1 MKLTV
6 TSAGGRTEALELG
19 RQVVLGRDPACD
31 VVLDDNLVSRR
42 HAQLEVDDSGR
53 MVLRDLGSR
62 NGTFVNGQRIEGAV
76 VLGGN
81 ERIGI
86 GDAQISLA
94 PEVAPA
100 PPPDETDRMV
110 GTTLGRYRIEA
121 KIDEGAM
128 GAVYLAEHT
137 RLGKHVALKVMGQR
151 LFRNQVARQRFVDE
165 SRAVASLDHPNII
178 PVFDADEIGDELF
191 IAMRYVDGEDLGRL
205 IDREG
210 ALDPERAI
218 SIVAQVG
225 AALDAAHARGL
236 IHRDVKPGNILIASA
251 RDSAGEG
258 HAFLC
263 DFGITKN
270 LAASGLTATGQT
282 LGTPNYM
289 APEQFK
295 GQPVDGRTDLYA
307 LGCVLYECLT
317 GRPPYPGDTFET
329 VMYGHLA
336 TPPPPPTSY
345 RPGLP
350 PGLDAVLAK
359 AMAKEPAD
367 RYATCA
373 DLVAAARAALAS
385 GTAAARTEAGGVPS
399 ALPTVVGS
407 PAATVAGPPQPAAPA
422 PAGMPPPPPGAL
434 FSPTVAEPIPGGVR
448 GPGRPPGRSR
458 RPLLI
463 AVAVIVVV
471 VVAVVA
477 VVVVA
482 GGGGGSGPATT
493 IAAGPNGTVHD
504 SRVTFRFRAD
514 PSDATFQCALD
525 RGAFDRC
532 RSPATFQG
540 LDDGRHS
547 LQVRAVASDG
557 KTDSTPASRS
567 WRVDDTTPPDTHISD
582 GPTATSTSASAT
594 FSFSSSEEGS
604 TFQCSLDGGSFQS
617 CSSPDTVSGL
627 PGGKHTFAVQATDA
641 AGNTDA
647 SPATATWTVKVPFPT
662 DAEQF
667 LLDHVRSD
675 LRPSCVRADTSI
687 PEGGDAELG
696 CTSGQVAIRLIHF
709 PNLSDLDSYYRVSLT
724 FAHTH
729 QGAGGPCPDVIPT
742 ATTWFHTSTPNK
754 ILGNLLCYHL
764 KGDSFI
770 DWTYTKLHIYAYAFI
785 SGIDD
790 KTLYDFW
797 AKGVLLD

>member
-19 RQVVLGRDPACD
+19 RQVVLGRDPSCD

-218 SIVAQVG
+218 SIVAQGG

-493 IAAGPNGTVHD
+493 AA
-504 SRVTFRFRAD
+504 
-514 PSDATFQCALD
+514 
-525 RGAFDRC
+525 
-532 RSPATFQG
+532 
-540 LDDGRHS
+540 
-547 LQVRAVASDG
+547 
-557 KTDSTPASRS
+557 
-567 WRVDDTTPPDTHISD
+567 
-582 GPTATSTSASAT
+582 AT